1 MDILYN
7 YLTGTEFRQKV
18 EAIVEAFSGMKEDL
32 DSEKK
37 LIMKQWSK
45 REKQIEKVLRNTF
58 WFYGDMQGSWES
70 HFPRLSQCMT
80 RSCLKIKKNNFT
92 IVYILRKQRV

>member
-7 YLTGTEFRQKV
+7 YLAGTKFRQKV

-45 REKQIEKVLRNTF
+45 REKQIEKVLINTF
-58 WFYGDMQGSWES
+58 GFYGDMQGIMGKSLPEIES
-70 HFPRLSQCMT
+70 MNDQVL
-80 RSCLKIKKNNFT
+80 LKDKEE
-92 IVYILRKQRV
+92 